1 MRVAIFSDSYLPE
14 VNGVATSVNTLFQA
28 FRRNGHDAYVVTTNP
43 FSNKIVLE
51 DNVLRVPGIEL
62 KKLYGYRLAG
72 FYYPGALKILRDLKL
87 DVIHINSEAGIGWFG
102 KLTALALRKPV
113 VYTYHTMIEDYTH
126 YVNRGHFVYYS
137 QTIINRY
144 SRFFGE
150 TCTELISPSNKTKDA
165 LRRYGVGTHISI
177 IPTGIPLQKFA
188 VESVQVEAVA
198 ELKQRFKLGDEPT
211 IVYLGRIAKEKS
223 IDVLVHGFAQLVE
236 LTDIPV
242 KLVIVGSGPAV
253 NELEVLVH
261 SYHLQD
267 RVVFTGKAPQAET
280 QNYYQLATIFASASL
295 SETQGLTYLEAMA
308 GGKPLLWRY
317 DRNLDEMLIDQR
329 HGYIF
334 TDAVDFAAKALKLL
348 QRTPEQVETMRAAC
362 LKRAEDFSAETFYQK
377 VLEVYQRAVRKKW

>member
-1 MRVAIFSDSYLPE
+1 
-14 VNGVATSVNTLFQA
+14 
-28 FRRNGHDAYVVTTNP
+28 
-43 FSNKIVLE
+43 
-51 DNVLRVPGIEL
+51 
-62 KKLYGYRLAG
+62 
-72 FYYPGALKILRDLKL
+72 
-87 DVIHINSEAGIGWFG
+87 
-102 KLTALALRKPV
+102 
-113 VYTYHTMIEDYTH
+113 
-126 YVNRGHFVYYS
+126 
-137 QTIINRY
+137 
-144 SRFFGE
+144 
-150 TCTELISPSNKTKDA
+150 
-165 LRRYGVGTHISI
+165 
-177 IPTGIPLQKFA
+177 
-188 VESVQVEAVA
+188 
-198 ELKQRFKLGDEPT
+198 
-211 IVYLGRIAKEKS
+211 
-223 IDVLVHGFAQLVE
+223 LVHGFAQLVE

-348 QRTPEQVETMRAAC
+348 QQTPEQVETMRAAC